1 MIYTAENLRYF
12 INALYVLNDSS
23 AQYCPVLIS
32 MYYTNYISLSHVQ
45 YTQYKVTR
53 IFQWLRKLTIENGLE
68 RNILKYINNMA
79 INLKRLLLSYTPNAD
94 NKKKEY

>member
-53 IFQWLRKLTIENGLE
+53 IIQ
-68 RNILKYINNMA
+68 
-79 INLKRLLLSYTPNAD
+79 
-94 NKKKEY
+94 